1 MSYRLEDLYHFAV
14 TDEVS
19 EEEARFAAE
28 KAVREQMEEWF
39 ATHPEDYSIQSIF
52 TAGCYAGRTIVKK
65 INKHIKNGKEP
76 IQD

>member
-28 KAVREQMEEWF
+28 KAVREQMEEWY

-52 TAGCYAGRTIVKK
+52 TAGCCAGRTIVKN
-65 INKHIKNGKEP
+65 INKHIKNGKVTV
-76 IQD
+76 

>member
-28 KAVREQMEEWF
+28 KAVRENMEEWF
-39 ATHPEDYSIQSIF
+39 ATHPKDYSIQSIF
-52 TAGCYAGRTIVKK
+52 TAGCCAGRTIRST
-65 INKHIKNGKEP
+65 INKQLKHGKVTV
-76 IQD
+76 

>member
-52 TAGCYAGRTIVKK
+52 TAGCCAGRTIVKK

>member
-28 KAVREQMEEWF
+28 KAVREHMEEWF
-39 ATHPEDYSIQSIF
+39 ATHPNDYSLQSIF
-52 TAGCYAGRTIVKK
+52 TAGCCAGRTIRST
-65 INKHIKNGKEP
+65 INKHLKNGKVTV
-76 IQD
+76 

>member
-19 EEEARFAAE
+19 AEEARFAAE
-28 KAVREQMEEWF
+28 KAVREQIEEWY

-52 TAGCYAGRTIVKK
+52 TAGCCAGRTIRNN
-65 INKHIKNGKEP
+65 INKHIKHGKVT

>member
-28 KAVREQMEEWF
+28 KAVREQMEEWY

-52 TAGCYAGRTIVKK
+52 TAGCCAGRTIRSN
-65 INKHIKNGKEP
+65 INKHLKQNGNT
-76 IQD
+76 I